1 MDRSIFK
8 ERTFSKIYR
17 KKKFNFV
24 KKEVEGHQPFDKKA
38 LLEKL
43 NKKLEERKAAEAT
56 SEAQLVAQDDVH
68 KKLKI

>member
-8 ERTFSKIYR
+8 ERNFSKIYR

-24 KKEVEGHQPFDKKA
+24 KRELEPQPFDKKA

-43 NKKLEERKAAEAT
+43 NKKLELRKAEGPDPKLNT
-56 SEAQLVAQDDVH
+56 TGDDTVE
-68 KKLKI
+68 KRLKI

>member
-8 ERTFSKIYR
+8 ERNFSKIYR

-24 KKEVEGHQPFDKKA
+24 KRELEHTPFDKQA

-43 NKKLEERKAAEAT
+43 NKKLGERKLGESAPGGQG
-56 SEAQLVAQDDVH
+56 SFQDTVE
-68 KKLKI
+68 KKLK